1 VTVAGRVRT
10 AAPRALLLPR
20 ARAVFA
26 TFLLVSL
33 AIQQVVLL
41 GTTTRWWP
49 ERVVGLVALALV
61 AAWCLIVVRLQRAPV
76 LGDVVVLLALV
87 MVGLSAGADGS
98 VTLLL
103 FAVVPLRAV
112 HGTRL
117 ELAAFVTALLI
128 GFGALG
134 VVFDGAAAP
143 VPFGIMVAVL
153 GAAAASVRRVVELL
167 GEHDLDARLD
177 AVATETAAALMG
189 ATTTAEVDEVERAAL
204 ASIRDH
210 RAAAE
215 RDPATRPV
223 RTGVPDRLIDD
234 TDLGAD
240 PEEPVEPVDPVDP
253 VAAVLRRLASDTY
266 LARQRVASEA
276 RYRAVA
282 EGSRDGVYLRTIGP
296 EPAYRYLNPA
306 AQALLGVDVAALRQ
320 DRDLIPRAMHPDD
333 LERVLSALGDDGH
346 LADVLEVRL
355 RSAGGRERWV
365 ALQERLVEV
374 DGDARTVLGTVTDVT
389 QHHETEQ
396 ALQRIA
402 EREHAA
408 AEELRHLDAMK
419 STFLQAVSH
428 ELRTPLS
435 AVIGAAQTLDTHD
448 EVMDDDQRR
457 RMLEIVQ
464 RQSGRLERL
473 LTDLLDVD
481 RLSRGLVLPHRR
493 PVDLHA
499 LAMGVVDNLEQ
510 GGERIALV
518 GDPVVVSVDGPKVE
532 RIVDNLLRNALR
544 HTPPDSRIV
553 CQVVLAAGGA
563 TIVVEDEG
571 PGVPDELKGELFRP
585 FTQGPEATT
594 AASPG
599 TGIGLA
605 LVRALAEMHGGRS
618 WVEDRPGGG
627 ARFGVWLPD
636 GAPPDESAHAV
647 VVDVTDGSPVAHR

>member
-33 AIQQVVLL
+33 AIQQVVLF

-61 AAWCLIVVRLQRAPV
+61 AAWCLVVVRMQRAPV
-76 LGDVVVLLALV
+76 LGDLVVVLALV
-87 MVGLSAGADGS
+87 LAGLSGGEDGS

-103 FAVVPLRAV
+103 FAVVPLRAL
-112 HGTRL
+112 HGRRL
-117 ELAAFVTALLI
+117 ELAAFVAALLL
-128 GFGALG
+128 GFGAVA
-134 VVFDGAAAP
+134 VVFEGAAAP
-143 VPFGIMVAVL
+143 VPLGIMVAVL
-153 GAAAASVRRVVELL
+153 GVAAASLRRVVELL

-189 ATTTAEVDEVERAAL
+189 ATTTAEVDEVEAAAL
-204 ASIRDH
+204 ASVRD
-210 RAAAE
+210 RLAAAE

-223 RTGVPDRLIDD
+223 RTRVPDRLADDPDVGIDPAE
-234 TDLGAD
+234 T
-240 PEEPVEPVDPVDP
+240 VDP

-282 EGSRDGVYLRTIGP
+282 EGSRDGVYLRTTGP
-296 EPAYRYLNPA
+296 ETSYRYLNPA
-306 AQALLGVDVAALRQ
+306 AQALLGVGVDELRR
-320 DRDLIPRAMHPDD
+320 DRDLVPRAMHPDD
-333 LERVLSALGDDGH
+333 LERVLTALGDDGH

-355 RSAGGRERWV
+355 RSADGRERWV

-389 QHHETEQ
+389 QHHENEQ

-448 EVMDDDQRR
+448 DAMDDDQRR

-481 RLSRGLVLPHRR
+481 RLSRGLVTPHRR

-499 LAMGVVDNLEQ
+499 LAAAVLDNLDQ
-510 GGERIALV
+510 GAERIELV

-544 HTPPDSRIV
+544 HTPSGSRIV
-553 CQVVLAAGGA
+553 CHVVLAAGGA

-571 PGVPDELKGELFRP
+571 PGVPDELKTELFEP

-636 GAPPDESAHAV
+636 GPPSGAEDRTV

>member
-33 AIQQVVLL
+33 AIQQVVLF

-61 AAWCLIVVRLQRAPV
+61 AAWCLVVVRVQRAPV
-76 LGDVVVLLALV
+76 LGDLIVVLALV
-87 MVGLSAGADGS
+87 LSGLSGGEDGS

-103 FAVVPLRAV
+103 FAVVPLRAL
-112 HGTRL
+112 HGRRL
-117 ELAAFVTALLI
+117 ELAAFVAALLL
-128 GFGALG
+128 GFGAVQ

-143 VPFGIMVAVL
+143 VPLGVMVAVL
-153 GAAAASVRRVVELL
+153 GVSAASVRRVVELL

-204 ASIRDH
+204 ASIRD
-210 RAAAE
+210 RREAAE
-215 RDPATRPV
+215 GDPATRPV
-223 RTGVPDRLIDD
+223 TTRVPDRLADD
-234 TDLGAD
+234 PDVGVD
-240 PEEPVEPVDPVDP
+240 PDEPVGPLDP
-253 VAAVLRRLASDTY
+253 VAAVLRRLATDTY

-282 EGSRDGVYLRTIGP
+282 EGSRDGVYLRTTGP
-296 EPAYRYLNPA
+296 EPSYRYLNPA
-306 AQALLGVDVAALRQ
+306 AQALLGVDVAELRH
-320 DRDLIPRAMHPDD
+320 DRDLVPRAMHPDD
-333 LERVLSALGDDGH
+333 LERVATALGDDGH

-355 RSAGGRERWV
+355 RSADGRERWV

-408 AEELRHLDAMK
+408 AEELRRLDAMK

-448 EVMDDDQRR
+448 EAMDDDQRR

-481 RLSRGLVLPHRR
+481 RLSRGLVTPHRR
-493 PVDLHA
+493 SVDLHA
-499 LAMGVVDNLEQ
+499 LAATVIDNLEQ
-510 GGERIALV
+510 GAERIELV

-544 HTPPDSRIV
+544 HTPSASRIV
-553 CQVVLAAGGA
+553 CHVVLAASGA

-571 PGVPDELKGELFRP
+571 PGVPDELKTELFEP

-636 GAPPDESAHAV
+636 GPPPEEADRTI
-647 VVDVTDGSPVAHR
+647 VVDVADGSPVAHG